1 MSEHG
6 SEAEP
11 NSSANSAEVQQL
23 QGQDG
28 EVNHA
33 ATGGGEGDEEEGTSR
48 QPQRSIV
55 APDPR
60 ISAATPAELQ
70 LFLKSSIYCDCMQ

>member
-6 SEAEP
+6 REAEP
-11 NSSANSAEVQQL
+11 NSSANGAEVQQL

-28 EVNHA
+28 EVA
-33 ATGGGEGDEEEGTSR
+33 ATGRGEEDEGTS
-48 QPQRSIV
+48 QHLQRSIV

-70 LFLKSSIYCDCMQ
+70 RFIKSSLYSDCMQ

>member
-6 SEAEP
+6 REAEP
-11 NSSANSAEVQQL
+11 NEVQQL

-28 EVNHA
+28 EVDHA
-33 ATGGGEGDEEEGTSR
+33 ATGGGEEGDEGTSQ

-60 ISAATPAELQ
+60 ISGATPAELQ
-70 LFLKSSIYCDCMQ
+70 LILTSTLSSDCMQ

>member
-6 SEAEP
+6 REAEP
-11 NSSANSAEVQQL
+11 NSSANGAEVQQL

-28 EVNHA
+28 EVDHA
-33 ATGGGEGDEEEGTSR
+33 ATGGGEEEEEGTS
-48 QPQRSIV
+48 QHAQRSIV

-70 LFLKSSIYCDCMQ
+70 LILKSSLYSDCMQ

>member
-6 SEAEP
+6 REVEP
-11 NSSANSAEVQQL
+11 NSSANGAEVQQL

-28 EVNHA
+28 EVA
-33 ATGGGEGDEEEGTSR
+33 ATGRGEEDEGTS
-48 QPQRSIV
+48 QHPQRSIV

-70 LFLKSSIYCDCMQ
+70 LFLKSSLYSDCMQ